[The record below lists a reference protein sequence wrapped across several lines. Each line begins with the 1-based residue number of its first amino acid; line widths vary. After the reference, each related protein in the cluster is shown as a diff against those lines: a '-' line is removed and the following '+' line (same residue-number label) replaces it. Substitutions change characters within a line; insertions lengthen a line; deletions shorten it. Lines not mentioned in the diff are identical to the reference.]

1 MSKVWHGFYFAL
13 VCHESLRKTVGSAGR
28 KHIEDKF
35 SFVSRL
41 KCIET
46 LYERIID
53 QPMDAGQ
60 RRHLVLPT
68 G

>member
-1 MSKVWHGFYFAL
+1 VLLAL
-13 VCHESLRKTVGSAGR
+13 VRDESLRKNVGSAAR

-41 KCIET
+41 RRIET

-53 QPMDAGQ
+53 QPMDARQ